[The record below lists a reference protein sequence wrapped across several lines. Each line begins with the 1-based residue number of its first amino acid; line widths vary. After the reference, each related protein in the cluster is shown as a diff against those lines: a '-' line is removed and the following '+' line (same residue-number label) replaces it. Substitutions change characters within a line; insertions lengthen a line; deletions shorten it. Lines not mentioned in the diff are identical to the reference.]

1 MDVSKQS
8 VLDVLVRA
16 MINEQDGYE
25 FYLAAVERVGDPK
38 GKRMFTSLAGDESE
52 HLRILRNEY
61 ERVGQGQAFVD
72 LKTARK
78 TLPAQ
83 PQLKLFPEKSE
94 LAGMLR
100 RAKGDIGALKVAL
113 EFELK
118 GYQMYTEAGREAGD
132 LNAAAVFSYLAQQEN
147 GHYELIQTSLTYLT
161 DKGAWFFQEL
171 EKPMF
176 EG

>member
-1 MDVSKQS
+1 MDVSKQP
-8 VLDVLVRA
+8 VLDALVRA
-16 MINEQDGYE
+16 MINEQDGYD
-25 FYLAAVERVGDPK
+25 FYLAAAERVADPK

-52 HLRILRNEY
+52 HLRIIRNEY
-61 ERVGQGQAFVD
+61 ERVGQGQTFLD

-83 PQLKLFPEKSE
+83 PQLRLFPEKSE

-100 RAKGDIGALKVAL
+100 RAEGDMGALKVAL
-113 EFELK
+113 DFELK
-118 GYQMYTEAGREAGD
+118 GYQMYTEAAREAND
-132 LNAAAVFSYLAQQEN
+132 SNQAAVFKYLADQEN

>member
-1 MDVSKQS
+1 VSVQQ
-8 VLDVLVRA
+8 VLGVLTRA

-25 FYLAAVERVGDPK
+25 FYLAAAERVADPQ

-52 HLRILRNEY
+52 HLRIIRNEY
-61 ERVGQGQAFVD
+61 ERVGQGHAFLD
-72 LKTARK
+72 LDTARK

-83 PQLKLFPEKSE
+83 SELKLFPEKSE
-94 LAGMLR
+94 LKGMLR

-118 GYQMYTEAGREAGD
+118 GYQMYTAAGKEAGD
-132 LNAAAVFSYLAQQEN
+132 PNAAAVFRYLAEQEN

-161 DKGAWFFQEL
+161 DKGAWYFQEL